1 VWFAQERE
9 IVEAV
14 DLELDRQV
22 EMPSGWRNRIAP
34 SPIVNRTK
42 NRSLVL
48 LSGEGTTVPASEA
61 KALFLAADPR
71 SAFEAPEPRVLVAD
85 SEADPLAV
93 GARIAFARRVGYLLR
108 SPSDASGLLTGHRVR
123 FRSFDLSPRRSQPNP
138 DEYLEGVS
146 AVVDLTDPEYE
157 LTLVRGRRDY
167 LAVTA
172 PSRMLQGWSQRR
184 PRSRPFFHPS
194 AIFPKLSRALV
205 NMSRCKHGDVFL
217 EPFAGTGSIA
227 IEASLVG
234 ADVVAIDLADEMV
247 RGASSNM
254 KHYAQEW
261 LGVVRADSVQ
271 LPVRRVHAVAT
282 DIPYGRAS
290 STRGRPPQL
299 MLKLL
304 LPELATAMDHGSF
317 LVLVHPRDVYVE
329 PTSEFAIDEEH
340 HLQVH
345 KLLTRTITV
354 LKRR

>member
-1 VWFAQERE
+1 
-9 IVEAV
+9 
-14 DLELDRQV
+14 L
-22 EMPSGWRNRIAP
+22 
-34 SPIVNRTK
+34 K

-71 SAFEAPEPRVLVAD
+71 STFETPERRVLIAD

-93 GARIAFARRVGYLLR
+93 GARIAFARRVGYLLG

-123 FRSFDLSPRRSQPNP
+123 FRSFDLGPSKSEP
-138 DEYLEGVS
+138 DPGEYLEGIG
-146 AVVDLTDPEYE
+146 AAVDLTNPDYE
-157 LTLVRGRRDY
+157 LTLVRGQREY

-172 PSRMLQGWSQRR
+172 PSHMLQEWSRRR

-205 NMSRCKHGDVFL
+205 NMSRCKQGDVFL

-234 ADVVAIDLADEMV
+234 AHVVAIDLADEMA

-254 KHYAQEW
+254 RHYAQDW
-261 LGVVRADSVQ
+261 LGVVRADSTR
-271 LPVRRVHAVAT
+271 LPVRCVHAVAT

-290 STRGRPPQL
+290 STRGRPPEL
-299 MLKLL
+299 MLRVL
-304 LPELATAMDHGSF
+304 LPELASAMDRGSF
-317 LVLVHPRDVYVE
+317 LVLMHPKNAAVE
-329 PTSEFAIDEEH
+329 ATSEFAIEEEH

-345 KLLTRTITV
+345 KFLTRTITV

>member
-1 VWFAQERE
+1 
-9 IVEAV
+9 
-14 DLELDRQV
+14 
-22 EMPSGWRNRIAP
+22 MPSSWRKGITTFP
-34 SPIVNRTK
+34 LVNRTK

-48 LSGEGTTVPASEA
+48 LSGEGITVPASEA

-71 SAFEAPEPRVLVAD
+71 STFETPEPRVLIAD

-93 GARIAFARRVGYLLR
+93 GERIAFARRVGFLLR
-108 SPSDASGLLTGHRVR
+108 SVSDASGLLTGHRVR
-123 FRSFDLSPRRSQPNP
+123 FRSFDLSRGRPEP
-138 DEYLEGVS
+138 DPGEYLEGIG

-172 PSRMLQGWSQRR
+172 PSRMLQGWSRRR

-205 NMSRCKHGDVFL
+205 NMSRCKQGDVFL
-217 EPFAGTGSIA
+217 EPFTGTGSIA

-234 ADVVAIDLADEMV
+234 ADVVAIDLSDKMV

-254 KHYAQEW
+254 RRYAQDW
-261 LGVVRADSVQ
+261 LGIVRADSAR
-271 LPVRRVHAVAT
+271 LPVRGVRAAAT

-290 STRGRPPQL
+290 STRGRPPEL
-299 MLKLL
+299 MVELL
-304 LPELATAMDHGSF
+304 LPELARAMDQGSF
-317 LVLVHPRDVYVE
+317 LVLMHPKSVAVE
-329 PTSEFAIDEEH
+329 PTSEFATEEEH

-345 KLLTRTITV
+345 KFLTRTITV